1 MVEYVGR
8 LRTHPGMC
16 CSGSLPSEGIRD
28 PTPAG
33 IPALFGPQIDRDV
46 SDTSGTN
53 IQAGIDAATA
63 AMKGCRACM
72 EANKTT
78 TENRIILVTDAQ
90 VGLAVVM
97 KEAVPRGL
105 RSSTY
110 VWLHAFLQPLGTVL
124 LRFGGQGVNLTA

>member
-33 IPALFGPQIDRDV
+33 LPPPHGPQIDRDV

-72 EANKTT
+72 EANKTA
-78 TENRIILVTDAQ
+78 TENRIILITDAQ
-90 VGLAVVM
+90 VRLVVVNQA
-97 KEAVPRGL
+97 AVPRGL
-105 RSSTY
+105 LRSWQHGFDAAGFLAAIGY
-110 VWLHAFLQPLGTVL
+110 RHAASCGH
-124 LRFGGQGVNLTA
+124 